1 MRATTIKVDGELLAE
16 LQRAKP
22 ANVTLTAFV
31 RSILER
37 EVMAARLGEAADRY
51 ARFLE
56 DSPDE
61 REWLSAWERADLAS
75 PPNGPKGRRRR

>member
-16 LQRAKP
+16 LHRAKP

-31 RSILER
+31 RSVLER
-37 EVMAARLGEAADRY
+37 EVMATRLGDAADRY

-75 PPNGPKGRRRR
+75 PPKARRRR

>member
-1 MRATTIKVDGELLAE
+1 MRATTIKVEGELLAE
-16 LQRAKP
+16 LNRAKP

-51 ARFLE
+51 AEFLE
-56 DSPDE
+56 KSPDE
-61 REWLSAWERADLAS
+61 REWLSEWERADLAS
-75 PPNGPKGRRRR
+75 PPKARRRR

>member
-61 REWLSAWERADLAS
+61 REWLSAWERVDLAS

>member
-1 MRATTIKVDGELLAE
+1 MRATTIKVDGELLAD

-22 ANVTLTAFV
+22 SNVTLTAFV

-37 EVMAARLGEAADRY
+37 EVVATRLAEAADRY
-51 ARFLE
+51 ARFLA

-61 REWLSAWERADLAS
+61 REWLSEWERADLAS
-75 PPNGPKGRRRR
+75 PPKGRRRR